1 MPMRCGARRLDHRDG
16 VELCDGVRRGFYR
29 AVVHTPSLAIVRC
42 APPCPGGGTS
52 SAFRPP
58 SVHDGARDPGLPR
71 GPRAH
76 ETVWG
81 RALRNA
87 IWGDHDPEWTA
98 GDNAGDSTLRPHDSV
113 TVPRG
118 APRLERPL

>member
-1 MPMRCGARRLDHRDG
+1 MAKLLAR
-16 VELCDGVRRGFYR
+16 
-29 AVVHTPSLAIVRC
+29 ATA
-42 APPCPGGGTS
+42 
-52 SAFRPP
+52 RPP
-58 SVHDGARDPGLPR
+58 RWERTHHPVPAAALHPHSDRRASTMEPVTPVCR

-98 GDNAGDSTLRPHDSV
+98 GDNAGDSALRPHDSV
-113 TVPRG
+113 AVPRG
-118 APRLERPL
+118 APRLERPLDISSSWAGQVHLS